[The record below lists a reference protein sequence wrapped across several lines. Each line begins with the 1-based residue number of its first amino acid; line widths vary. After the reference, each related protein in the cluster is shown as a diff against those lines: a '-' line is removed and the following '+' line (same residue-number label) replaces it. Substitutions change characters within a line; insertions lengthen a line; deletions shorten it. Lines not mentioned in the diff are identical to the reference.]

1 LSYSIRVIEEH
12 YIPYSVAKKYLQDLI
27 SNGNSSN
34 LLQRTFDYLNSIS
47 KCDSKGAEQIME
59 ELKEIVKK
67 EELRAMIASLCPLT
81 IDEVRIILATD
92 TSTTYTTEQVQKIIE
107 IVKNHMES

>member
-1 LSYSIRVIEEH
+1 MLEEH
-12 YIPYSVAKKYLQDLI
+12 YIPYSVAKKYLQEII

-34 LLQRTFDYLNSIS
+34 LLQRTFDYLNSVS
-47 KCDSKGAEQIME
+47 KCGDSGAEQIME
-59 ELKEIVKK
+59 ELKDIVKK
-67 EELRAMIASLCPLT
+67 EELRAMIASLCPQS
-81 IDEVRIILATD
+81 IDEVRTILATD

>member
-12 YIPYSVAKKYLQDLI
+12 HIPYSVAKKYLQDLI

-67 EELRAMIASLCPLT
+67 EELRAMIASLCPQT

>member
-1 LSYSIRVIEEH
+1 MSYSIRVIEEH

-67 EELRAMIASLCPLT
+67 EELRAMIASLCPQT
-81 IDEVRIILATD
+81 VDEVRIILATD